1 MIVITGRGKSD
12 KITFLIYDD
21 NFELQ
26 FIRPYTPELDDPSI
40 EGITD
45 SRGKGRP
52 TFRPFG
58 ITSDE
63 DNIYIANHTKTGIYD
78 INDYSFKGLLPI
90 MSFFNTHQILKKDNI
105 MYVANTYQNSI
116 GIHNLDD
123 GSSFFK
129 ILPAKS
135 HCNSLFYSDDLYYV
149 LHNRKLKPSE
159 FYKGDTKIAECGKCC
174 HNIIVDKDFYTI
186 DTSKHELVI
195 NDERYFIHKGFNRG
209 LQKTDNKLLVGNDDK
224 NGTASVFIFNLD
236 TRIFENR
243 INIGLLDKITDIKC
257 I

>member
-26 FIRPYTPELDDPSI
+26 FIHLYTPELDDPSI

-105 MYVANTYQNSI
+105 MYVANTNQNSI

-129 ILPAKS
+129 FLPAKS

-149 LHNRKLKPSE
+149 LHNIKLKPALTQPIRNPRVY
-159 FYKGDTKIAECGKCC
+159 FWAPKLIP
-174 HNIIVDKDFYTI
+174 IIVMEAAPNPKI
-186 DTSKHELVI
+186 
-195 NDERYFIHKGFNRG
+195 KG
-209 LQKTDNKLLVGNDDK
+209 V
-224 NGTASVFIFNLD
+224 
-236 TRIFENR
+236 R
-243 INIGLLDKITDIKC
+243 INSRRTPIP
-257 I
+257 